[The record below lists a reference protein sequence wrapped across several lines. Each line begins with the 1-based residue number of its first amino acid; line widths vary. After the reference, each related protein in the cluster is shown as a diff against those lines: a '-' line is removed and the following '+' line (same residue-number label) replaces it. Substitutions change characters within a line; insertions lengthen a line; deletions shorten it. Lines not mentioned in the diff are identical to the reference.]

1 MASMVGAMAEATVA
15 GLRGAEKEETT
26 VEEGLCWEWTAAE
39 RGEVDRPVE
48 AAGGKEAALLVARAA
63 AGGRGEG
70 AMVGETHR
78 TPCSPQLPCNSPR
91 RAATGIRTG
100 LLQA

>member
-48 AAGGKEAALLVARAA
+48 AAGG
-63 AGGRGEG
+63 RGEG